1 MSIFNQVMRPISLL
15 GTVVATWNFGSAV
28 SSFTQTCLSSAHQGC
43 EEAER
48 NLMQCVCH
56 TMVLLSALCATFQ
69 LKRLSLNR
77 EQSN

>member
-1 MSIFNQVMRPISLL
+1 MSFFNHVMRPISLL
-15 GTVVATWNFGSAV
+15 GTVVATLNFGAAV

-48 NLMQCVCH
+48 NLMQCVCQ
-56 TMVLLSALCATFQ
+56 TMVLLSAICATFQ
-69 LKRLSLNR
+69 LKKLLPNR